1 MTSAVLVSCTC
12 KAANTMRAPWNTGY
26 GRGDQGKPERKWGSP
41 TEDADQL
48 DHVAQSQSI
57 EGHEDLKDAVVALEV
72 ASLMRRRGYAYTARM
87 KSAR

>member
-1 MTSAVLVSCTC
+1 MDNVSE
-12 KAANTMRAPWNTGY
+12 A
-26 GRGDQGKPERKWGSP
+26 
-41 TEDADQL
+41 
-48 DHVAQSQSI
+48 QSI